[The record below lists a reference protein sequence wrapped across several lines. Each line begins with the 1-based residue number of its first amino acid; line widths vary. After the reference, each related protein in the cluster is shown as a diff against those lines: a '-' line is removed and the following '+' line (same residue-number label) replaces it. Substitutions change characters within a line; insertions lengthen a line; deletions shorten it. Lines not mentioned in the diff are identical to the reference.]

1 MIFDKNTG
9 QTAIQMNFCYIYLY
23 LRPSKKQDF
32 MSTTLIISVLV
43 SYFLVLILI
52 AFWTSRNADSES
64 FFTGNRQSSWY
75 LVAFGMIGTS
85 LSGVTFISVPGTMIN
100 DGMGYY
106 QVVLGYILGYVVIA
120 QVLMPLYYRL
130 QVTSI
135 YEYLETRFGKISY
148 KTGASFFML
157 SRTLGSAIRLFLAT
171 EVLHLF
177 LFGPMNVPYWVTAV
191 VTLLLIWVY
200 TFKGG
205 IKTIVITD
213 TFQTVFLIS
222 SVIICTIIIA
232 QVLNVDFSG
241 LYQKITNTT
250 TNNGFSMSKVLF
262 FDDPNSKMYF
272 PKQFFGGMFIAI
284 AMTGL
289 DQDMMQ
295 KNLSCKTLGDAQKNM
310 YSFTTILVI
319 TNFLFLLLGGALYV
333 YAIETGTELPM
344 KEGKIITDHVFPSL
358 ALNDFGLVAGIFF
371 LLGITASSYAS
382 ADSALTAL
390 TTGFCIDFL
399 QFSKRD
405 EKQRQKWKLWVHI
418 GFSFLFLIIILGTK
432 WYKQTNPG
440 TDLIGLILTIAGYTY
455 GPLLGLFAFGI
466 LSKRKLNEIL
476 VPVVCILIPILCFIL
491 DKNSVNW
498 LNGYKFGYEM
508 LILNGLLTFS
518 GLYLISRK
526 VDTNESELFTKKDG
540 I

>member
-1 MIFDKNTG
+1 MIFDKNTV

-310 YSFTTILVI
+310 YSFTIILVI

-508 LILNGLLTFS
+508 LILNGLLTYS

-526 VDTNESELFTKKDG
+526 VETNESELITKKDG

>member
-1 MIFDKNTG
+1 MTP
-9 QTAIQMNFCYIYLY
+9 TYI
-23 LRPSKKQDF
+23 
-32 MSTTLIISVLV
+32 V
-43 SYFLVLILI
+43 SILSIYFLILI
-52 AFWTSRNADSES
+52 LISYFTSKGADTET
-64 FFTGNRQSSWY
+64 FFTGHRQNKWY

-106 QVVLGYILGYVVIA
+106 QVVLGYIVGYVVIA
-120 QVLMPLYYRL
+120 QVLMPLYYRM

-135 YEYLETRFGKISY
+135 YEYLEERFGYISY
-148 KTGASFFML
+148 KTGASYFML

-191 VTLLLIWVY
+191 VTLLLIWIY

-213 TFQTVFLIS
+213 TFQTFFLIS
-222 SVIICTIIIA
+222 AVIICTIVIA
-232 QVLNVDFSG
+232 QALNVDFSG
-241 LYQKITNTT
+241 LYNKIAATT
-250 TNNGFSMSKVLF
+250 TNNGHSMAKILF
-262 FDDPNSKMYF
+262 FDDPNSKLFF

-295 KNLSCKTLGDAQKNM
+295 KNLSCKNIKDAQKNM

-333 YAIETGTELPM
+333 YAFEMGVDLPM
-344 KEGKIITDHVFPSL
+344 KGDKIITDYVFPSL
-358 ALNDFGLVAGIFF
+358 ALNNFGLVAGTFF

-399 QFSKRD
+399 NFKKRE
-405 EKQRQKWKLWVHI
+405 EKERQRLKLIVHI
-418 GFSFLFLIIILGTK
+418 GFSVVFLLIILGTR
-432 WYKQTNPG
+432 WYIQNNPG
-440 TDLIGLILTIAGYTY
+440 TDLIGLILTLAGYTY
-455 GPLLGLFAFGI
+455 GPLLGLFFFGI
-466 LSKRKLNEIL
+466 LTKRKMKEVL
-476 VPVVCILIPILCFIL
+476 VPVVCILVPLICYIL
-491 DKNSVNW
+491 DKNSVQW
-498 LNGYKFGYEM
+498 LNGYRFGYEM
-508 LILNGLLTFS
+508 LILNGLLTFG
-518 GLYLISRK
+518 GLYLISNK
-526 VDTNESELFTKKDG
+526 PIKTNEQ
-540 I
+540 